1 MSCSIVFVIDPPGL
15 IAEAVPL
22 IFSIREHLPNAHVIA
37 YCPKEKET
45 LVPKI
50 VRNIFDENEIEIRFF
65 DGQNR
70 FSPHYRQG
78 NKLLAVSEYRETDFT
93 IFLDTDVVVWQ
104 PFSLEEI
111 TIENTVCAA
120 PEGVRS
126 WPVDPNE
133 NWPDV
138 YRLYNLEV
146 PTRNVRLAKTG
157 GSSKP
162 YFNGGVVA
170 FPNKVDGLDCS
181 FGQLW
186 LETAQELDHSDVL
199 ITSRPWLDQ
208 VSLPISI
215 ARSGLDWTA
224 LSINWNLSL
233 SRPFG
238 GQSEMSKDK
247 KDRAN
252 RAIAKVNKVEP
263 YFLHYHKPKFFWG
276 TKFEGY
282 LDRLTTSKT
291 SFGNYRDLVGYLRGG
306 SRAHH
311 GYDEAERRKGT
322 GPAYRAVGRGALAG

>member
-22 IFSIREHLPNAHVIA
+22 ISSIREHLPNAHVIA

-291 SFGNYRDLVGYLRGG
+291 SFGNYRDLVGYLKP
-306 SRAHH
+306 
-311 GYDEAERRKGT
+311 E
-322 GPAYRAVGRGALAG
+322 V